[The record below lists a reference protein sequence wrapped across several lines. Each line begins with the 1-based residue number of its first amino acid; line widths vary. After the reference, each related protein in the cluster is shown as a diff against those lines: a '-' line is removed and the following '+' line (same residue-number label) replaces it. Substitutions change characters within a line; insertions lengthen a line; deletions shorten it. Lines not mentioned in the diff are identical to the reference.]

1 MVQIARYFGTEFL
14 RPDLERARERMVNL
28 VSLDLIEDS
37 GGDLGRAA
45 QSLREHSFLS
55 RSKAGSDRLRRLI
68 ALPQSSN
75 FGFLSTTGEPDV
87 QQLSVWSLRSHADY
101 RAELERRTGIAAAI
115 EAARWFAERLDL
127 DENALEAG
135 GAEAEAVVRMG
146 LLWHWM
152 HPAAEAWPHAV
163 SFEKRLSAMR
173 RKGIPAPSRLPL
185 PAGMPD
191 GVAAVADAHVTAV
204 LADAARILDA
214 ATVPRALLRPMGS
227 FRARYFLE
235 DDALAEV
242 DDYHQGLDAL
252 LEAGDDADAAPAPAS
267 RTWERLTQGHE
278 DEHSLL
284 TLLLCLAA
292 GVPRKTVLT
301 EKAAAS
307 LGVRSEV
314 AAAVPEGGGPVRI
327 VDDPACHARFARL
340 NALLFS
346 QAAPQDK
353 EAALIEFVG
362 DSDAMHGLRIPAPAA
377 GPGLQERLR
386 PAMERLRDAPADSA
400 PLDELARL
408 AGMGRYQLIRAFK
421 AATGMTPHAWQMNL
435 RINCAR
441 ARLRDGH
448 SLADVAHG
456 LGFADQAHFQ
466 RMFKAHAGV
475 TPGRF
480 RA

>member
-1 MVQIARYFGTEFL
+1 MSVSDSSPAAGGATALSLHDGRPFFEKALVHGIRHGIVPAERVEAIAADAPKGMVQIARYFGTEFL

-127 DENALEAG
+127 DENALEAA

-173 RKGIPAPSRLPL
+173 RKGIPSPSRLPL
-185 PAGMPD
+185 PGGMPA

-235 DDALAEV
+235 DDPLAEV

-307 LGVRSEV
+307 LVRRVRKHGWQPELAEEFIRAH
-314 AAAVPEGGGPVRI
+314 AASMRQASYLALWKSF
-327 VDDPACHARFARL
+327 VDESASTLLNHRDERLEEAR
-340 NALLFS
+340 ALLRR
-346 QAAPQDK
+346 
-353 EAALIEFVG
+353 ECHV
-362 DSDAMHGLRIPAPAA
+362 
-377 GPGLQERLR
+377 
-386 PAMERLRDAPADSA
+386 ADGA
-400 PLDELARL
+400 
-408 AGMGRYQLIRAFK
+408 Q
-421 AATGMTPHAWQMNL
+421 
-435 RINCAR
+435 
-441 ARLRDGH
+441 
-448 SLADVAHG
+448 
-456 LGFADQAHFQ
+456 
-466 RMFKAHAGV
+466 
-475 TPGRF
+475 
-480 RA
+480 

>member
-1 MVQIARYFGTEFL
+1 MSVSDSGTGAGGATALSLHDGRPFFEKALVHGIRHGIVPAERVEAIAADAPKGMVQIARYFGTEFL

-235 DDALAEV
+235 DDPLAEV

-307 LGVRSEV
+307 LVRRVRKHGWQPELAEEFIRAH
-314 AAAVPEGGGPVRI
+314 AASVRQASYLALWKSF
-327 VDDPACHARFARL
+327 VDESATTLLNHRDERLEEAR
-340 NALLFS
+340 ALLRR
-346 QAAPQDK
+346 
-353 EAALIEFVG
+353 ECHV
-362 DSDAMHGLRIPAPAA
+362 
-377 GPGLQERLR
+377 
-386 PAMERLRDAPADSA
+386 ADGA
-400 PLDELARL
+400 E
-408 AGMGRYQLIRAFK
+408 
-421 AATGMTPHAWQMNL
+421 
-435 RINCAR
+435 
-441 ARLRDGH
+441 
-448 SLADVAHG
+448 
-456 LGFADQAHFQ
+456 
-466 RMFKAHAGV
+466 
-475 TPGRF
+475 
-480 RA
+480 